1 MHTSWSWFLFQ
12 LFAAID
18 LPQCHAG
25 DTECLP
31 RVITKIIQEH
41 PNGHSGLAIPP
52 IEPLHINSID
62 IVQGS
67 NSPIAI
73 DLRYKDL
80 DLSGLSRAVITKVK

>member
-1 MHTSWSWFLFQ
+1 MLFFSSFL
-12 LFAAID
+12 AID

-31 RVITKIIQEH
+31 NVITKIIQEN
-41 PNGHSGLAIPP
+41 PNGHPGLSIPS
-52 IEPLHINSID
+52 IEPLYVNAID

-73 DLRYKDL
+73 DLKFKDL
-80 DLSGLSRAVITKVK
+80 ELSGLSRAVITKVK